1 MTLRHGPIEIGPY
14 AVKYGTKPVRAP
26 RMDGF
31 ITRMHARMVDRKGR
45 PIPIHRM
52 MLHHV
57 AFLDRGS
64 PAHPKYDESYCKGKY
79 GRRFY
84 GTGEEDQAL
93 VLPPGYGYRV
103 AEDDEWAANAMVMN
117 HGPKVDVAYLEYTMT
132 FEDDLELVPVRPHW
146 IGVVPCSGD
155 PIFDVPGGG
164 EPGSVHRQSST
175 WTVPQNGR
183 IVAAGGHIHGGS
195 YGLALRQP
203 GCANRLLVGSRPMYG
218 LPDHPYYH
226 VLPVLH
232 EPGPIGATWTTTK
245 MGMGL
250 RKGDKL
256 RLSAF
261 YDAQNMHVRAMGIM
275 HVYMAP
281 RVRGFDRSKCPPL
294 PSDRVEE
301 QQKPQPS
308 RALPPAVKVPL
319 TGIGRDGRA
328 RTIEKPPGPMRT
340 LRGRR
345 SMTID
350 IRGERLAPSNLTVP
364 AGTLLRWRFRDTTRH
379 DVTVADGPFGFSSQP
394 MNRGLTYSRRLS
406 RPGVYKLFCSLHP
419 VAMTQRVVV
428 RGSR

>member
-1 MTLRHGPIEIGPY
+1 M
-14 AVKYGTKPVRAP
+14 RAP
-26 RMDGF
+26 RIDGF
-31 ITRMHARMVDRKGR
+31 ITRMYARLVDRKGR
-45 PIPIHRM
+45 PIPITRM

-57 AFLDRGS
+57 AFLDRGG
-64 PAHPKYDESYCKGKY
+64 PGRPRVDETYCKGKV

-103 AEDDEWAANAMVMN
+103 RDDDRWAANAMVMN
-117 HGPKVDVAYLEYTMT
+117 HGPGSDVAYLEYTMT
-132 FEDDLELVPVRPHW
+132 FEEDLDLVPVRPHW

-164 EPGSVHRQSST
+164 EPGSVHRETSV
-175 WTVPQNGR
+175 WTVPANGR

-195 YGLALRQP
+195 FGLALRQP
-203 GCANRLLVGSRPMYG
+203 RCDNRLLVGSRPIYG
-218 LPDHPYYH
+218 MQDHPYYH

-232 EPGPIGATWTTTK
+232 EPGPIGASWTTTK
-245 MGMGL
+245 MGIGL

-256 RLSAF
+256 RLTAF

-281 RVRGFDRSKCPPL
+281 RVRNAHPSKCPPL
-294 PSDRVEE
+294 PPDRLEE

-308 RALPPAVKVPL
+308 RLLPPPWTVPL
-319 TGIGRDGRA
+319 TGIGPDGLA
-328 RTIEKPPGPMRT
+328 RSIERPPGPTRKIA
-340 LRGRR
+340 RPGKV
-345 SMTID
+345 TID
-350 IRGERLAPSNLTVP
+350 VRGESLSPTNLSVP
-364 AGTLLRWRFRDTTRH
+364 AGTTLRWRFADTTRH

-394 MNRGLTYSRRLS
+394 LNRGLSYSRRLS

-428 RGSR
+428 RGSTGK

>member
-1 MTLRHGPIEIGPY
+1 MY
-14 AVKYGTKPVRAP
+14 ARL
-26 RMDGF
+26 
-31 ITRMHARMVDRKGR
+31 VDRKGQ
-45 PIPIHRM
+45 PIPIAKM

-57 AFLDRGS
+57 AFLDRGG
-64 PAHPKYDESYCKGKY
+64 PGRPRVDETYCKGKV

-103 AEDDEWAANAMVMN
+103 RSDDVWAANSMVMN
-117 HGPKVDVAYLEYTMT
+117 HGPGADEAYLEYTMT
-132 FEDDLELVPVRPHW
+132 FEDKEDLVPVRPHW

-164 EPGSVHRQSST
+164 KPGSVHRQSST
-175 WTVPQNGR
+175 WTVPANGR

-203 GCANRLLVGSRPMYG
+203 QCQNRLLVGSRPMYG
-218 LPDHPYYH
+218 MPDHPYYH

-232 EPGPIGATWTTTK
+232 EPGPIGASWTTTS
-245 MGMGL
+245 MGVGL

-256 RLSAF
+256 RLTAF
-261 YDAQNMHVRAMGIM
+261 YDAQGMHVRAMGIM

-281 RVRGFDRSKCPPL
+281 PVRKPHPSKCPPIPPDL
-294 PSDRVEE
+294 VEA

-308 RALPPAVKVPL
+308 RTLPPTVKVPL
-319 TGIGRDGRA
+319 TGIGRDGLA
-328 RTIEKPPGPMRT
+328 RTIERPPGPMRT
-340 LRGRR
+340 VSRPSPL
-345 SMTID
+345 TID
-350 IRGERLAPSNLTVP
+350 IEGQSISPANLTVP
-364 AGTLLRWRFRDTTRH
+364 TGTTLRWRFSDSIRH

-394 MNRGLTYSRRLS
+394 LSRGLSFSRKLS
-406 RPGVYKLFCSLHP
+406 QPGVYKLFCSLHP

-428 RGSR
+428 RGSTGS